1 MVIICLLVLVEIFCT
16 YSLTSQ
22 CNDRFIT
29 SMCAVRVHNSTTRKH
44 CMVAL
49 SITYSENQNKQT
61 MDEGT
66 GLPIGMCLFASVED
80 PVAGR
85 GPRNMDPSF
94 PRIRYSCMEFTLLL
108 PATKLGQGNIFAGV
122 CDSVH
127 SGVCLS
133 ACWDTTSPPPTR
145 QATSPRDQV
154 PPPRAEHTGRYGQ
167 RAAGMHPTGMQSCSE
182 IVSAKSSHKEF
193 RSLRQRGRKIPSLL
207 KNKRKDTLLY
217 FQVLCFCILVY
228 CFHLV
233 NVLVSLTALFL
244 HRSSSDK

>member
-29 SMCAVRVHNSTTRKH
+29 SMWAVRVHNSTTRKY
-44 CMVAL
+44 CMVPL

-85 GPRNMDPSF
+85 GHRNMDPSF

-108 PATKLGQGNIFAGV
+108 PATKLGQDNIFTGV

-127 SGVCLS
+127 RGGLPQCMLGYH
-133 ACWDTTSPPPTR
+133 PL
-145 QATSPRDQV
+145 RDQAPP
-154 PPPRAEHTGRYGQ
+154 PPPRAEHIGRYGQ
-167 RAAGMHPTGMQSCSE
+167 RAGGMHPTGMQSCSE
-182 IVSAKSSHKEF
+182 IVSAKSSYKEF
-193 RSLRQRGRKIPSLL
+193 RSLRQTGRKIPSWL

-217 FQVLCFCILVY
+217 FQVLCFCIWVY

-244 HRSSSDK
+244 QRSSSDK